1 MPPEQNDHPGTSS
14 LHHNR
19 ITRLVSKDNREVG
32 SCAVSEI
39 GLENFI
45 TTLVKEVNINL
56 ADDIEFNLNERGILY
71 AWKDVFTVEATYS
84 KCLGISKRL
93 YSCNSFVHEPDQGLA
108 YFIMEEFNQRS
119 YPFLP
124 EFSCHILIFCWYNT
138 ETRSVTKVS
147 VQYDQYSFFL
157 HCLGIERLWRWV
169 IGNILTPPARLWA
182 KAYFA
187 TGLVNPFTF
196 VAQIAL
202 FVWGISK
209 LCSSY

>member
-1 MPPEQNDHPGTSS
+1 
-14 LHHNR
+14 
-19 ITRLVSKDNREVG
+19 
-32 SCAVSEI
+32 
-39 GLENFI
+39 
-45 TTLVKEVNINL
+45 
-56 ADDIEFNLNERGILY
+56 
-71 AWKDVFTVEATYS
+71 
-84 KCLGISKRL
+84 
-93 YSCNSFVHEPDQGLA
+93 
-108 YFIMEEFNQRS
+108 MEEFNQRS